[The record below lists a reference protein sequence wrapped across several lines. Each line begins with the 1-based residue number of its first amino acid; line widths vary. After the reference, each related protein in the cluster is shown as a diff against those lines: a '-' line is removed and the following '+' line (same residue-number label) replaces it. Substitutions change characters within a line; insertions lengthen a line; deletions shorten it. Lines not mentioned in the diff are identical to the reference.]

1 MDSIIQ
7 HNRALINRAIDTF
20 CETEEERNESLY
32 EAFYMVSRKNPKKQ
46 KLSEVLDNM
55 RKYGS
60 EFIWHHP
67 EFESLRETMQEET
80 DFQMNSIDFEEG
92 VLECVCGSKKTI
104 SFQKQTRSA
113 DEGSTTFAKCV
124 QCKRTWRHNN

>member
-7 HNRALINRAIDTF
+7 KHRALIDRAINTF
-20 CETEEERNESLY
+20 CETDEERNEFLY
-32 EAFYMVSRKNPKKQ
+32 EAFYMLSQKNPKKQ
-46 KLSEVLDNM
+46 KVSELVNNM
-55 RKYGS
+55 RTYGS
-60 EFIWHHP
+60 EFVWHQT
-67 EFESLRETMQEET
+67 EFDSLRETMKEET
-80 DFQMNSIDFEEG
+80 DFQMNAIDFEEG